1 MVTIEALSESTAE
14 RDHGRKRW
22 GYQTIRS
29 LRHYVLVD
37 QDEGGIEVTSPNP
50 DGTWQSVILRD
61 LGDRL
66 ELTALEAEIG
76 LEEVFARVA
85 FPAPPRVREP
95 WTPPERYTALDLKE
109 AGD

>member
-1 MVTIEALSESTAE
+1 
-14 RDHGRKRW
+14 
-22 GYQTIRS
+22 
-29 LRHYVLVD
+29 
-37 QDEGGIEVTSPNP
+37 VTSPNP

-85 FPAPPRVREP
+85 FRGTTAAPGAVD
-95 WTPPERYTALDLKE
+95 AS
-109 AGD
+109 